1 MQSKKDDDWSVS
13 FVKQR
18 VTIKV
23 LGRGHSIR
31 ASFFVSVK
39 RAVSIEERGRLT
51 KIRGE
56 TRQVE
61 SIVTP
66 SVVLTPDNDA
76 SRDMSRRT

>member
-1 MQSKKDDDWSVS
+1 MQNEKNDDWLVA
-13 FVKQR
+13 FAKR
-18 VTIKV
+18 NIIIKV
-23 LGRGHSIR
+23 LGRGHSVR

-56 TRQVE
+56 TSK

-66 SVVLTPDNDA
+66 SVILTPDNDA
-76 SRDMSRRT
+76 SHDMSGRT

>member
-13 FVKQR
+13 FAKRR
-18 VTIKV
+18 VTVKM
-23 LGRGHSIR
+23 LDRGHTIR

-56 TRQVE
+56 TSK

-66 SVVLTPDNDA
+66 SVVSTPDNDA
-76 SRDMSRRT
+76 SCDMSRRT